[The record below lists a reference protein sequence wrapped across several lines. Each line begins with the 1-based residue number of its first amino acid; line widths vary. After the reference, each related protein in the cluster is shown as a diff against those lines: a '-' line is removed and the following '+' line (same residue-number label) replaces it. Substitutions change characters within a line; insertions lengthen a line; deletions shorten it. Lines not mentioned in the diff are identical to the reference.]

1 MSVGVIKRILVSRKV
16 ADAAFLGGFAGL
28 LFLMGLI
35 LTPAVQ
41 ELYLSDFLLVLEHC
55 AGTAWFIF
63 VMSSIFLWVRAL
75 VMTVMLFRST
85 DKNDILYRLFF
96 LVVGTFFAGYILYIV
111 DRRSKL
117 IVQSSQQK
125 TLDRNPSG

>member
-1 MSVGVIKRILVSRKV
+1 
-16 ADAAFLGGFAGL
+16 
-28 LFLMGLI
+28 
-35 LTPAVQ
+35 
-41 ELYLSDFLLVLEHC
+41 
-55 AGTAWFIF
+55 
-63 VMSSIFLWVRAL
+63 
-75 VMTVMLFRST
+75 MTVMLFRST